1 MRPVET
7 CYRLMKPHDKKRCEE
22 LARQYGIETVP
33 RLDWPTVVAKRK
45 GKLLGFLSTRPVK
58 DAIVAGPIVVGTKV
72 KGPVALRLVEAYE
85 NVLRMAGVTS
95 YIFYVTDLHW
105 KRQVEDAFGIEPY
118 HEEGGRFWF
127 KREFSNGRRRRTSST
142 GTFS

>member
-7 CYRLMKPHDKKRCEE
+7 RYTLMKPHDKKRCEE

-58 DAIVAGPIVVGTKV
+58 DAIVAGPIVVGTEV
-72 KGPVALRLVEAYE
+72 KGPIVMRLVEAYE

-95 YIFYVTDLHW
+95 YLFYLSDLKW
-105 KRQVEDAFGIEPY
+105 KRQAEDVFGLKPY
-118 HEEGGRFWF
+118 HEEGGRFWY
-127 KREFSNGRRRRTSST
+127 RRDLNGWRQRTDDPRPL
-142 GTFS
+142 GG